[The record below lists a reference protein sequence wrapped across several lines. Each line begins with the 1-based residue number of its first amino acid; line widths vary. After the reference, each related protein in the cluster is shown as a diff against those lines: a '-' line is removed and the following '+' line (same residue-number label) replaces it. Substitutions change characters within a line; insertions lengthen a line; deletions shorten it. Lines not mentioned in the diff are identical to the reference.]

1 MVGKSGAG
9 IHAVRHDVGNDKCKV
24 EYSTIQCGLRR
35 HLKRRFHDLLPHFQ
49 RASQTLG
56 VYMYTA
62 GLASNYI
69 VSHNPNV
76 AVDSWKTFYDRVLS
90 GLDGSEKHE
99 IHKAVSKF
107 KHTFGVKLP
116 PHVNFEMRQNESY
129 EMSVAA
135 QQHLKQFGTRLRS
148 YLEHRVVDLQLQQS
162 NQVYMSGAIASQ
174 LVQTACAP
182 SDEDYKSALE
192 RLETALSK
200 KKFTSDARSIVMQVV
215 EDERTALGALVKQKL
230 YPCNVPDKNLCK
242 LLPHLQRY
250 SNWNLEWCE
259 RYKEKDS
266 RKHWNSVCSKAPKP
280 FPLLPMFQLQPRHI
294 HYTWS
299 QFDSFMKWLGGS
311 AHEGG
316 ARDLREAVD
325 KDNKLEDSTKPSAK
339 KRKRRTNEEVIIE
352 VVKRWLATTS
362 LGRVRKYAE
371 RWRAYAQRRKSTRDI
386 QLKRQ
391 ALQMET
397 FERLFDLKGIKGKR
411 GRQQVNGRE
420 VPKWRLNSFRTDG
433 VQLCLCFVSGCATK
447 TFGINELVDAG
458 YDKLPVPSKP
468 VDVRTV
474 DPGIYRLTEKRKDIS
489 PLSNVEQLLLVPI
502 DPGQVKP
509 IQVAEV
515 PAVECDSAKRI
526 CDYMSAHKECEWHIT
541 DAQWKEG
548 SGRAQFEKGE
558 ADCRQRRPEYDTA
571 ISALRETRRRCAS
584 FVELENHCKV
594 VFSGGCLEALRAQLV
609 TLAQSKIRWTR
620 TRRTV
625 SYISKVADRIFD
637 RASRRRNDILPKD
650 QHQTRVAFMGDGTF
664 GHQKGHAPVP
674 KKKLVRSLAVR
685 GPTVIMDEY
694 NTSKM
699 CPCGTSELKN
709 VHESHRLCCH
719 KTVGLDGPCCVE
731 CSLGAENMDRDV
743 LAIIN
748 FLLCA
753 RCALDGKERP
763 DHLRGPWRFQ

>member
-1 MVGKSGAG
+1 MVGKSGAA
-9 IHAVRHDVGNDKCKV
+9 IEAVRCDVGNDKCKV

-35 HLKRRFHDLLPHFQ
+35 HLKRCFHDLLPHFQ
-49 RASQTLG
+49 CASQTLG

-69 VSHNPNV
+69 VSRNPTIE
-76 AVDSWKTFYDRVLS
+76 VDSWKTFYDRVLS
-90 GLDGSEKHE
+90 GLDGSELKD
-99 IHKAVSKF
+99 IHKEISKF
-107 KHTFGVKLP
+107 KGTFGVILP
-116 PHVNFEMRQNESY
+116 PPVKFDMRQNESD

-135 QQHLKQFGTRLRS
+135 KQHLKQFGTRLRL
-148 YLEHRVVDLQLQQS
+148 YLKHRVVDLQLQQS
-162 NQVYMSGAIASQ
+162 NQVYMSGGIASQ
-174 LVQTACAP
+174 LVQMACAP
-182 SDEDYKSALE
+182 SDEDYNSVLE
-192 RLETALSK
+192 RLETALRK
-200 KKFTSDARSIVMQVV
+200 EKFTSGARSIVMQVV
-215 EDERTALGALVKQKL
+215 EAERTALGALVKEKL

-259 RYKEKDS
+259 RYRDKED
-266 RKHWNSVCSKAPKP
+266 RKKWKSVCSNAPKP

-299 QFDSFMKWLGGS
+299 QFDGFMKWLGGS
-311 AHEGG
+311 THEGG

-325 KDNKLEDSTKPSAK
+325 KENKLEKSSAR

-371 RWRAYAQRRKSTRDI
+371 RWKAYAQRKKSTRDI

-397 FERLFDLKGIKGKR
+397 FERLFDFRGIKGKR
-411 GRQQVNGRE
+411 GRKVVNGKE

-447 TFGINELVDAG
+447 TFGINELVEAG

-468 VDVRTV
+468 VDVRKGL
-474 DPGIYRLTEKRKDIS
+474 PGIYRLTEKRQDIS
-489 PLSNVEQLLLVPI
+489 PLSDVEQLLFVPI

-515 PAVECDSAKRI
+515 PAVECDSAGRI

-541 DAQWKEG
+541 DAEWKEG
-548 SGRAQFEKGE
+548 SGRAQFEKEE
-558 ADCRQRRPEYDTA
+558 AVCRQQQPEYDTA

-594 VFSGGCLEALRAQLV
+594 VFSGGRLEALRAQLV
-609 TLAQSKIRWTR
+609 TLAQSKMRWAR

-637 RASRRRNDILPKD
+637 RASRRRNDIPPKD

-674 KKKLVRSLAVR
+674 KKKLVPGHPRTD
-685 GPTVIMDEY
+685 G
-694 NTSKM
+694 
-699 CPCGTSELKN
+699 
-709 VHESHRLCCH
+709 CH
-719 KTVGLDGPCCVE
+719 G
-731 CSLGAENMDRDV
+731 
-743 LAIIN
+743 
-748 FLLCA
+748 
-753 RCALDGKERP
+753 
-763 DHLRGPWRFQ
+763 